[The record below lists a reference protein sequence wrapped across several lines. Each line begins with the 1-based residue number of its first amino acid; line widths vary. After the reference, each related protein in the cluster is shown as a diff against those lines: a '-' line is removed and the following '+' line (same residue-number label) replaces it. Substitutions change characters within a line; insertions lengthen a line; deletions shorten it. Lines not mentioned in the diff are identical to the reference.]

1 MFSILITERG
11 GAQRQLDLDAAEVSV
26 GRLEDNDVVLPRS
39 NVSKRHAQILLKDD
53 RYVLVDLRSTN
64 GTYLNGRRITAPM
77 NVVFGDKIYIGDFIL
92 ALQDTPRRHVVPRR
106 REPRPMQAE
115 ASPVHAGPTDP
126 PEADPSADAVTA
138 ARTGTRD
145 GVSGWRWASTAPRRR
160 SRRSRNPTRSS
171 SRSACSSSP
180 YRARQERGY
189 RPT

>member
-126 PEADPSADAVTA
+126 PVAATKTTDTTTASRGPQRWCTCAERAVIRVASRGRLCA
-138 ARTGTRD
+138 A
-145 GVSGWRWASTAPRRR
+145 A
-160 SRRSRNPTRSS
+160 SRRSGCRATRV
-171 SRSACSSSP
+171 SRANDTAALYVP
-180 YRARQERGY
+180 RR
-189 RPT
+189 